1 MTDTFPKGRN
11 AGQFWTHADYLNY
24 LEAHATMGMMEETW
38 TRDRNSGNSVVMD
51 VFEPEPQEYFIEI
64 LRLAR
69 LGLELESELDA

>member
-11 AGQFWTHADYLNY
+11 AGQFWPHDDYLKY
-24 LEAHATMGMMEETW
+24 VEARATMGMMAETW